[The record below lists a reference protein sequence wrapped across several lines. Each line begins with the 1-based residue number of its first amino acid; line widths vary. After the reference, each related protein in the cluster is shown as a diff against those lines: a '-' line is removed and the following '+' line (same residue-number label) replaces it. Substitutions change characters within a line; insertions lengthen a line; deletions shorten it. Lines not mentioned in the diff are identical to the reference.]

1 MVWTIVSEGSKQG
14 ANASCNESGR
24 CDFYS
29 GRTVDWH
36 ETTSQQKRKKVESN
50 PEKVALLRKKN
61 SNILFLPF
69 LFGYII
75 GPLKKRIVNLL
86 KLILRVQ
93 LCLYE
98 NIQGR
103 NGKDS
108 LRVLSNFGDGD
119 CGADEIHTPAKFRGD
134 ATRRE
139 RRKLETTDKARE
151 FELSAHIPSA
161 KL

>member
-1 MVWTIVSEGSKQG
+1 VPTHH
-14 ANASCNESGR
+14 A
-24 CDFYS
+24 
-29 GRTVDWH
+29 T
-36 ETTSQQKRKKVESN
+36 KVAGVIFTLEELLTGMRPPVN
-50 PEKVALLRKKN
+50 KKVALLRKKN

-75 GPLKKRIVNLL
+75 GPLKNRIVNLL

-119 CGADEIHTPAKFRGD
+119 CGVDEIHTRARNFEE
-134 ATRRE
+134 TRRE
-139 RRKLETTDKARE
+139 G
-151 FELSAHIPSA
+151 SAEN
-161 KL
+161 